1 MSRLP
6 TLTVSIVSHGQAAL
20 AEHVM
25 RDLERCTTVPLE
37 VVLTVNMPEP
47 LPFDPN
53 GFSYPVTV
61 LENRTPKGF
70 GANHNAA
77 FRVARGEYF
86 CVLNPDIRLSR
97 DPYPGLVAHL
107 ADVGVG
113 VVGPAVTN
121 PAGQMEDSARRFPTL
136 WTLVRKVFVKGTH
149 LDYVLD
155 RLPVEPDWLAGM
167 FMLFRAATFR
177 EASGFDER
185 YFLYYEDVDLC
196 MRLRTAGYRVVWE
209 PGVPVVHD
217 ARRTSRR
224 NLRYFSWHM
233 LSFLRYLLV
242 SRRRARAVA

>member
-25 RDLERCTTVPLE
+25 RDLERCTAVPLE
-37 VVLTVNMPEP
+37 VILTLNVPER
-47 LPFDPN
+47 LPFDPH

-61 LENRTPKGF
+61 LDNPMPKGF

-86 CVLNPDIRLSR
+86 CVMNPDIRLDR
-97 DPYPGLVAHL
+97 DPYPGLVSQLTDA
-107 ADVGVG
+107 GVG

-136 WTLVRKVFVKGTH
+136 WTLVRKAFVKGTH
-149 LDYVLD
+149 LDYALD

-177 EASGFDER
+177 EVGGFDEH

-196 MRLRTAGYRVVWE
+196 MRLRAAGYRVVWA
-209 PGVPVVHD
+209 PDVPVVHD
-217 ARRTSRR
+217 ARRASRR
-224 NLRYFSWHM
+224 NVRYFSWH
-233 LSFLRYLLV
+233 LRSVLRYLLV
-242 SRRRARAVA
+242 SRRRARTVA